1 MKYHAT
7 KIKPYGIIEKRI
19 INNLLLIKFMCLK
32 IYSNF
37 MKTLLQYAEIEKI
50 NKFYFKMLNKKD
62 IILKKDTFIKYSI
75 KIPDKMFHSKS

>member
-1 MKYHAT
+1 
-7 KIKPYGIIEKRI
+7 
-19 INNLLLIKFMCLK
+19 
-32 IYSNF
+32 